1 MTAKTEFHLHPFAPC
16 WCSSTNS
23 PCGSAV
29 CLVPK
34 HKPNCP
40 KRVLC
45 YASSSAILGHIL
57 KQRSAAVLLAYKGEV
72 RIFFTCVFRGSSTQ
86 ITYIRCLLH
95 SKFSGGNHTF
105 KFALFFFKL
114 LLHIQK
120 FIFLTWWYESFDVT
134 MYLQQLP
141 YQQSSLCWWLVD
153 YKPID
158 KNKKD
163 KNIDKTKYCN

>member
-1 MTAKTEFHLHPFAPC
+1 MLAFGSWSKDRSQPMTAKTEFHLHPFAPC

-105 KFALFFFKL
+105 KFALFFF
-114 LLHIQK
+114 
-120 FIFLTWWYESFDVT
+120 FFLTIIAHSKIHLS
-134 MYLQQLP
+134 YL
-141 YQQSSLCWWLVD
+141 VV
-153 YKPID
+153 
-158 KNKKD
+158 
-163 KNIDKTKYCN
+163 